1 MSHLPREE
9 PRLSALPALEKT
21 PPSAAGA
28 GSLSRRDRKGRIGR
42 VPLFAY
48 WAVAPTLFIVIVVV
62 GLPLAYSFY
71 LSLNRTNP
79 ITKRWIFVG
88 LDNYAGLLGNAEFW
102 GAFGRTAYFAAF
114 SLIGTTLLGM
124 IMALLLNER
133 FAGRGFLRSVI
144 LVPWAMAPVSV
155 GVLWSFIYAG
165 DYGALTGLLND
176 LGLGSWALPW
186 LGDGFRALN
195 LVALTN
201 VWSQAPLTALMLLAG
216 LQSMPSSLHKAAMLD
231 GAGPL
236 ARFFAITLPWLRPN
250 LLFISIIA
258 TINSLMAFDI
268 LWIMTRGGPGAATTV
283 VSWLGYLY
291 SFQFLRFGEGASI
304 LYCLTALSFALAIVY
319 FVVLGPRGSRRPI
332 DGAQDATTGLWVR
345 ADAPA
350 RRAQPPMVRL
360 PPPRVRL
367 RLPRA
372 VELMLSKGGF
382 ALAAVVLFLWSA
394 LPVLALVLM
403 SFTPASDL
411 IRTPPTMAPSA
422 FTLDN
427 FKTVLIPELGSSFST
442 SVQAKRVPLSLTNS
456 LIVGACVALIS
467 VTLGTFAGYAF
478 ARHGKSR
485 FFSASLWMLLLTR
498 MTPGLT
504 LVLPFFIIFRG
515 FGLIDTRT
523 GLIIAYCSFLLPLSA
538 WMMRSYFEG
547 VPVSLDRAA
556 LIDGC
561 SRLKMMWKVLL
572 PVVRPGVIAAGIFCF
587 LASWNEF
594 LFALIL
600 TSTPKAQTIP
610 VVISGFL
617 SQAQFYEYGP
627 MFAASVLSILP
638 PVLVAFFFQRYLVQ
652 GALSG
657 AVKG

>member
-1 MSHLPREE
+1 MTVSNN
-9 PRLSALPALEKT
+9 LSSVSAGQAKPAFAT
-21 PPSAAGA
+21 PPA
-28 GSLSRRDRKGRIGR
+28 SRRGRIGR
-42 VPLFAY
+42 TPLFAY
-48 WAVAPTLFIVIVVV
+48 GAVAPTLLVVFAVV
-62 GLPLAYSFY
+62 GLPLGYSLY
-71 LSLNRTNP
+71 LSLHRTNP
-79 ITKRWIFVG
+79 ITKTFIFVG
-88 LDNYAGLLGNAEFW
+88 GGNYAAVLYNAEFW
-102 GAFGRTAYFAAF
+102 GALGRTAYFAAF
-114 SLIGTTLLGM
+114 SVIGTTLLGTG
-124 IMALLLNER
+124 MALLLNER
-133 FAGRGFLRSVI
+133 FLGRGLMRSVM

-165 DYGALTGLLND
+165 NYGALTGLMND
-176 LGLGSWALPW
+176 LGLGQWALPW

-231 GAGPL
+231 GAGPV
-236 ARFFAITLPWLRPN
+236 ARFFAITLPWLKPTF
-250 LLFISIIA
+250 LFISIVA

-283 VSWLGYLY
+283 LSWLGYVT
-291 SFQFLRFGEGASI
+291 SFQFLRFGEGAAI
-304 LYCLTALSFALAIVY
+304 LYCLTALSFLLAVIY
-319 FVVLGPRGSRRPI
+319 FVVLGPRRARTERALAQ
-332 DGAQDATTGLWVR
+332 GASSMQPETGMVLRHR
-345 ADAPA
+345 A
-350 RRAQPPMVRL
+350 PMMSL
-360 PPPRVRL
+360 PPLVPRVRL
-367 RLPRA
+367 PRA
-372 VELMLSKGGF
+372 IESAVQTAGF
-382 ALAAVVLFLWSA
+382 ALAAVLLFLWSA
-394 LPVLALVLM
+394 LPVMALILM

-411 IRTPPTMAPSA
+411 IRTPATMVPSG
-422 FTLDN
+422 FTLQN
-427 FKTVLIPELGSSFST
+427 FTTVLMPEISGGFST
-442 SVQAKRVPLSLTNS
+442 SVQAKRVPLSLINS
-456 LIVGACVALIS
+456 FVVSTSVALIS
-467 VTLGTFAGYAF
+467 IVLGTFAGYAF
-478 ARHGKSR
+478 ARHGKTR
-485 FFSASLWMLLLTR
+485 FFSTSLWILLFTR

-504 LVLPFFIIFRG
+504 LVLPFFVIYRVI
-515 FGLIDTRT
+515 GLIDSRT

-547 VPVSLDRAA
+547 IPVSLDRAA

-561 SRLKMMWKVLL
+561 SRMKMMWKVLL

-600 TSTPKAQTIP
+600 TSTPRAQTIP

-638 PVLVAFFFQRYLVQ
+638 PILVAFFFQRYLVQ

>member
-1 MSHLPREE
+1 M
-9 PRLSALPALEKT
+9 SALQALDKARPSSAEAKHPAN
-21 PPSAAGA
+21 AG
-28 GSLSRRDRKGRIGR
+28 RRRGIGR

-48 WAVAPTLFIVIVVV
+48 LAVAPTLLIVIAVA

-88 LDNYAGLLGNAEFW
+88 LDNYSGILGNSEFW
-102 GAFGRTAYFAAF
+102 GAFARTAYFAAF
-114 SLIGTTLLGM
+114 SLVGTTLLGM
-124 IMALLLNER
+124 AMALLLDAR
-133 FAGRGFLRSVI
+133 FPGRGFLRSVI

-165 DYGALTGLLND
+165 NYGALTGLLND
-176 LGLGSWALPW
+176 LGLGNWALPW

-216 LQSMPSSLHKAAMLD
+216 LQSMPASLHKAAMLD
-231 GAGPL
+231 GAGPF
-236 ARFFAITLPWLRPN
+236 ARFFAITLPWLKPS

-268 LWIMTRGGPGAATTV
+268 LWIMTRGGPGEATTV

-304 LYCLTALSFALAIVY
+304 LYCLTALSFALAILY
-319 FVVLGPRGSRRPI
+319 FAILGPRRTRNP
-332 DGAQDATTGLWVR
+332 AA
-345 ADAPA
+345 AAPA
-350 RRAQPPMVRL
+350 MSPPGGALVRPAPPPMVRL
-360 PPPRVRL
+360 PAPPAKM
-367 RLPRA
+367 RLPRTA
-372 VELMLSKGGF
+372 ALALSRGGF
-382 ALAAVVLFLWSA
+382 ALAAAALFLWSA

-403 SFTPASDL
+403 SFTPAIDL
-411 IRTPPTMAPSA
+411 IRTPPTMKPSSL
-422 FTLDN
+422 TLDS
-427 FKTVLIPELGSSFST
+427 FRTVLMPQLGSTFST
-442 SVQAKRVPLSLTNS
+442 SVQAERVPLALINS
-456 LIVGACVALIS
+456 FVVGACVALIC
-467 VTLGTFAGYAF
+467 VALGTFAGYAF
-478 ARHGKSR
+478 ARHGKTR

-504 LVLPFFIIFRG
+504 LVLPFFIVYRG

-547 VPVSLDRAA
+547 VPASLDRAA

-561 SRLKMMWKVLL
+561 SRLGMMWKVLL